1 MSRKRILIRRDTS
14 QNWENNNPTL
24 SVGEFGLETDTNKI
38 KMGTGE
44 AWNDIADFI
53 IPSSTSL
60 EDSLEQYI
68 LLSEKGN
75 PDGVASLNSFGKIPL
90 DQIPDSIS
98 LDAEISSAILQ
109 ASSNYDS
116 VGSAA
121 TAELNAKSYTDAR
134 ETLITSAYQ
143 LYADQSE
150 SDANE
155 YTDNQL
161 ASITTDSVTEGTNK
175 YFTEQRVLDAL
186 PPLFDGDYSSLTNTP
201 SLFSGS
207 YNDLS
212 NKPTLFSGSYTDLSD
227 KPSLFDGSYNSL
239 SDKPDLSVYSTISYV
254 DSQISNLVD
263 SAPQTLNTLNE
274 LAAALGDDENYATTI
289 STQIG
294 LKLNSETAASTYATI
309 NNPTFTGTVS
319 GITAEMI
326 GLGNVDNTSDLNKY
340 LSEYLSDN
348 STSRTI
354 NSSTDK
360 FKTIEFSS
368 SSPITVTIP
377 SDSQDAGWEVGSSL
391 EIRQVGSGQITVTK
405 NNAVTL
411 NAPEDQLKSRVQWST
426 LFLEKRAANTWL
438 VSGDTT
444 A

>member
-1 MSRKRILIRRDTS
+1 MTRKRILIRRDTS

-24 SVGEFGLETDTNKI
+24 AVGEFGLEIDTNRI

-44 AWNDIADFI
+44 RWNDTLDFI
-53 IPSSTSL
+53 LPSTTSL
-60 EDSLEQYI
+60 QDSLEQYI

-90 DQIPDSIS
+90 EQIPDDIS
-98 LDAEISSAILQ
+98 LDAEISSAILE
-109 ASSNYDS
+109 ASSNYDP

-134 ETLITSAYQ
+134 EIIVTSQYQ
-143 LYADQSE
+143 LYSDQSE
-150 SDANE
+150 SDANS
-155 YTDNQL
+155 YTDSQISSL
-161 ASITTDSVTEGTNK
+161 TTDNILEGENK
-175 YFTEQRVLDAL
+175 YFTNQRVLDAL
-186 PPLFDGDYSSLTNTP
+186 PALFDGDYNSLTNAP

-212 NKPTLFSGSYTDLSD
+212 DKPTLFSGSYTDLSD
-227 KPSLFDGSYNSL
+227 KPVLFDGNYDSL
-239 SDKPDLSVYSTISYV
+239 SNKPDLSVYSTISYV
-254 DSQISNLVD
+254 DSQISNLVA
-263 SAPQTLNTLNE
+263 SAPETLNTLNE
-274 LAAALGDDENYATTI
+274 LAAALGNDENYATTI
-289 STQIG
+289 SNQIG
-294 LKLNSETAASTYATI
+294 LKLDSDTAASTYAPI

-326 GLGNVDNTSDLNKY
+326 GLGNVDNTSDLDKY
-340 LSEYLSDN
+340 LSEYISDS
-348 STSRTI
+348 STTRTI

-368 SSPITVTIP
+368 SSAITVTIP
-377 SDSQDAGWEVGSSL
+377 SDLQDSGWEVGSSL
-391 EIRQVGSGQITVTK
+391 EIRQVGSGQITITK
-405 NNAVTL
+405 DNAVTL
-411 NAPEDQLKSRVQWST
+411 NAPEDQLKTRVQWST

-438 VSGDTT
+438 VSGDAT